1 MINKWNIFYL
11 LISAFLFFSFF
22 FLQMSPFNISV
33 ISTTHVHMVYLLTN
47 TIYYVFAYLFS
58 KYVCGGVILHFPV

>member
-1 MINKWNIFYL
+1 MINKWNIFYS
-11 LISAFLFFSFF
+11 LISAFLFF

-47 TIYYVFAYLFS
+47 TIYHVFAYLFS